1 MENSNIDGAFLNCSK
16 LQLNKKG
23 VAFFTWNI
31 AIAVKYIWSAPNCDG
46 EFTDT
51 KNSGND
57 EKSGLDS
64 LNAGSLQN
72 LKNM

>member
-1 MENSNIDGAFLNCSK
+1 M
-16 LQLNKKG
+16 
-23 VAFFTWNI
+23 AFFTRNI